1 MDIISQFHNFLEES
15 FNSFLKKHFLE
26 SNFWNKSSS
35 IDNYINFMTD

>member
-15 FNSFLKKHFLE
+15 FNSFFKKHFLE

-35 IDNYINFMTD
+35 IDYHISFI